1 MKLAWVY
8 FRCFRRDYW
17 TLVRGRGYS
26 RESTDYNIVRGRR
39 KFSVQFKR
47 ATVKTFRSLKKAK
60 AYAEVCYR
68 MGVHKNL
75 GRELE
80 DD

>member
-1 MKLAWVY
+1 MKLDWVY
-8 FRCFRRDYW
+8 YRCFRRDYW
-17 TLVRGRGYS
+17 ILVQELGHS
-26 RESTDYNIVRGRR
+26 RESTDYAIVRGRR

-47 ATVKTFRSLKKAK
+47 ATVKTFRSLKTAK